1 MNKFFYIGLFTLATL
16 ISQVAFI
23 SGAEARV
30 TSAYGSG
37 YASGM
42 CDGSPGNYFCFDNI
56 KQQARRDAVNRA
68 ELDCRIR
75 GGQAQGTYTASC
87 SFEYCNPS
95 FIPANA
101 PSQFV
106 NCRSDCSINC
116 EFKD

>member
-1 MNKFFYIGLFTLATL
+1 MKRFYKTLNFLGIL
-16 ISQVAFI
+16 ISLFCFGDI
-23 SGAEARV
+23 SQARV

-56 KQQARRDAVNRA
+56 KQQARRDAVSRA

-75 GGQAQGTYTASC
+75 GGQAQGTYSASC
-87 SFEYCNPS
+87 SFEFCNPS
-95 FIPANA
+95 FVPSGSPA
-101 PSQFV
+101 QFI

-116 EFKD
+116 EIKD